1 MGGVAGTCG
10 DGMGGIKGSSDD
22 GGTCGDDMGGI
33 KGSSDDCGGMD
44 GACGVVMVAERT
56 IVCSGET

>member
-1 MGGVAGTCG
+1 MGGVTGTCG
-10 DGMGGIKGSSDD
+10 DG
-22 GGTCGDDMGGI
+22 MGGI